1 MLTFLQYIRE
11 NSSREEWKEK
21 SREQRAVSRYMDPV
35 SSLSKEGDVLHHVS
49 ELMKT
54 RPGMKIG
61 ELMDNLRNR
70 GVSVEKP
77 EEISRLYAINQRAEQ
92 QRLGRE

>member
-11 NSSREEWKEK
+11 NSSREEWKK
-21 SREQRAVSRYMDPV
+21 QSREQRVVSRYINPV

-49 ELMKT
+49 ELMKI
-54 RPGMKIG
+54 RPGMKID
-61 ELMDNLRNR
+61 ELKDNLRNR
-70 GVSVEKP
+70 GVSVKNH
-77 EEISRLYAINQRAEQ
+77 EEISRLHAIMQKTEQ